1 MWCHG
6 TSTGRGVHQPASA
19 LSGDLGPGIAGYQEK
34 KLLQFRSNKKNK
46 EPYYKYSE
54 AAPRPSCR
62 KFGLTASGKSLPLS
76 GIQRSLFPQL
86 PRHVL
91 NSPSCRGFFSARTTF
106 CSSSLCLPTALA
118 HLGKDSRLHT
128 LSSLTPTITFVEI
141 LRRENLIGLTWV
153 RC

>member
-1 MWCHG
+1 MG
-6 TSTGRGVHQPASA
+6 RALGEESTSQPQPSLVTWAQGLLVTRKRSSFN
-19 LSGDLGPGIAGYQEK
+19 LDQIK
-34 KLLQFRSNKKNK
+34 KTRSLII
-46 EPYYKYSE
+46 SIQRQL
-54 AAPRPSCR
+54 PRPSCR